1 MLFFGMIE
9 PGISQINNII
19 LEFVQNVS
27 SLSSFPIEDNSC
39 LHENSKMIRKQ
50 ILYYM
55 RKLSHFNHYVCIYI
69 NRLILK
75 IMIYID

>member
-1 MLFFGMIE
+1 MIE

-27 SLSSFPIEDNSC
+27 SLSSYPIEDNSC
-39 LHENSKMIRKQ
+39 LHENSKIIRKQ

-55 RKLSHFNHYVCIYI
+55 RKLSHLNHYVLFLY
-69 NRLILK
+69 K
-75 IMIYID
+75 